1 MFIRYGFRITIAT
14 NAPTAVL
21 TRLDVHPDR
30 RPDIR
35 QEGRFTISGF
45 DVEKPFVDLHGNL
58 CRRVTAFPG
67 DAILELSGVVEDSGA
82 PEWQI
87 YNEAAC
93 PIANLP
99 KETLPYLLA
108 SRYCETDKLSQMAW
122 NLFGH
127 YAEGA
132 SRVRAVV
139 DYVHNRLTFGY
150 GFARSTRTAAEALDE
165 RVGVCRDFAHTTI
178 ALCRALNIPARY
190 VNGYLGD
197 IGVPKDPAPMDFSA
211 WVEVFLDGRWYTV
224 DARHNY
230 PRAGRIVI
238 ARGRDAADVP
248 MVHTFGPHWLNEFL
262 VITEELPG
270 DSALQKLDLAA

>member
-1 MFIRYGFRITIAT
+1 MFIRYGFRMTIST
-14 NAPTAVL
+14 NVPTAVL
-21 TRLDVHPDR
+21 TRLDVHPER
-30 RPDIR
+30 RPDICR
-35 QEGRFTISGF
+35 EGRFTISGF
-45 DVEKPFVDLHGNL
+45 EATQPFTDLHGNL
-58 CRRVTAFPG
+58 CRRITAFSG
-67 DAILELSGVVEDSGA
+67 DTTLELSGIVEDSGL
-82 PEWQI
+82 PEWQVS
-87 YNEAAC
+87 NERA
-93 PIANLP
+93 LP
-99 KETLPYLLA
+99 VSELPLEALPYLLA
-108 SRYCETDKLSQMAW
+108 SRYCETDKLGQTAW

-139 DYVHNRLTFGY
+139 DYVHNQLTFGY

-178 ALCRALNIPARY
+178 ALLRALNIPARY

-211 WVEVFLDGRWYTV
+211 WVEVFLDGGWFTL

-230 PRAGRIVI
+230 PRTGRIVI

-248 MVHTFGPHWLNEFL
+248 MVHTFGPHWLKEFS
-262 VITEELPG
+262 VVTEEVAP
-270 DSALQKLDLAA
+270 DAMRIAA